1 MYLTSMDSR
10 SPVRTASVDS
20 AIAIALGLLCVAAT
34 GCRTQAKPTAPRQ
47 VIGVAS
53 AYPRL
58 ADVYSKLMPDI
69 SFEKVAGYGSLSYV
83 QAVQN
88 GSADV
93 ATSRADGAY
102 MAFVGQ
108 LKEHPGVFDRLRGIA
123 VLEAQPIRVLVR
135 PNATISSIA
144 GFRGLRVAL
153 GAPRSETALVAEL
166 ILYAYGMSQ
175 ADVQAKFMPPEEA
188 VQQLLRGD
196 LDGMFFLAP
205 FPTSSIDILA
215 TRGGAQFLYVDGSA
229 AEKLRSEYPFFTN
242 VLIAQ
247 GTYPENDKPTHTLGV
262 DGLLLCRADLDEN
275 LVHGLTKAYFEA
287 LPDQISNQDFP
298 RQFAPDRAPATPI
311 PLHPGAARYYRERE
325 LSR

>member
-1 MYLTSMDSR
+1 MHVTSTDSR
-10 SPVRTASVDS
+10 SPMRTASVDS
-20 AIAIALGLLCVAAT
+20 AVVIALGLLCVLTT
-34 GCRTQAKPTAPRQ
+34 GCRTQAKPTAPRL
-47 VIGVAS
+47 VIRVAT
-53 AYPRL
+53 AYSRL
-58 ADVYSKLMPDI
+58 VDVYSKLMPDI
-69 SFEKVAGYGSLSYV
+69 SFERVAGYGALSYV
-83 QAVQN
+83 QAVQD
-88 GSADV
+88 GTADV

-135 PNATISSIA
+135 PNAAISSIA

-153 GAPRSETALVAEL
+153 GAPSSETALVAEL
-166 ILYAYGMSQ
+166 ILNAYGMSQ
-175 ADVQAKFMPPEEA
+175 TDVHAKFLTPENA

-205 FPTSSIDILA
+205 FPTSLVDVVAI
-215 TRGGAQFLYVDGSA
+215 RGGARLLYVDGSA
-229 AEKLRSEYPFFTN
+229 AEKLRSEYPFFTS

-247 GTYPENDKPTHTLGV
+247 GTYPQNDKPAHTLGV
-262 DGLLLCRADLDEN
+262 DGLLLCSADLDEN
-275 LVHGLTKAYFEA
+275 LVYGLTRAYLEA
-287 LPDQISNQDFP
+287 LPDQISSQDFP

-311 PLHPGAARYYRERE
+311 PLHPGAARYYREHE